1 MAFDAG
7 LAQRIRGYIGDRHGV
22 TEKKMFGGIA
32 FMLYGHMCV
41 GIVDDKLM
49 ARVGTAAHDQSLEE
63 PHVTPMDFTGKPL
76 KGYVYVHPDGLQADA
91 QLARWIDRSLQF
103 VATLP
108 PK

>member
-32 FMLYGHMCV
+32 FMLYGNMCV

-49 ARVGTAAHDQSLEE
+49 ARVGTAAYDQLLKESQ
-63 PHVTPMDFTGKPL
+63 VTPMDFTGKPL

-91 QLARWIDRSLQF
+91 QLARWIDRSIQF

>member
-32 FMLYGHMCV
+32 FMLYGNMCV

-49 ARVGTAAHDQSLEE
+49 ARVGPAAYDQSLEE
-63 PHVTPMDFTGKPL
+63 LHVTPMDFTGKLL